1 MKTST
6 ALAAL
11 LTLVLFGPIAA
22 EAGESRGDL
31 RRAARLVTL
40 PESPIDPELDSD
52 WLAKAEQVLASN
64 FKPWIGV
71 VRAVSRKPGSLDRPD
86 PNELR
91 SLRELLWLRGRVAQ
105 ARAKHAEVL
114 RTAATTILLSGHV
127 GREGNFAEGLQAL
140 ALSSQALE
148 LLRDVPLTGGADLD
162 ALAEVLK
169 LPVAPSLEGLCR
181 AEARVVAKLAPG
193 QVETFAKVREDW
205 KGLGSLS
212 LEKRIKRVDELF
224 RAHAD
229 HEPYQRILRS
239 FLDLEQKRDALWSKK
254 RSLLARIKLLRG

>member
-64 FKPWIGV
+64 FKPWIGIV
-71 VRAVSRKPGSLDRPD
+71 QAVSRKPGSLDRPD
-86 PNELR
+86 SNELR

-105 ARAKHAEVL
+105 TRGKQAEVL
-114 RTAATTILLSGHV
+114 RTATTLILLSAHV

-148 LLRDVPLTGGADLD
+148 LLRGTLITGGEDLD
-162 ALAEVLK
+162 ALEEVLK
-169 LPVAPSLEGLCR
+169 LPVVPNLEGLCR

-193 QVETFAKVREDW
+193 QVETFAKVRKDW
-205 KGLGSLS
+205 KGLGGLS

-239 FLDLEQKRDALWSKK
+239 FLDLERKRDAVRSRK